1 MKKISIVAA
10 AAVLAATAAPAY
22 ADTQTGDLNV
32 SLNVVKGCSLDMPAG
47 LDFGAKTIVGGGTG
61 ATANATV
68 NVTCTTGTSYT
79 LSANNGLNAS
89 GAQRRLSS
97 GGGTP
102 VFVNYTL
109 TFPTATQTA
118 TGVPQ
123 GQTFTGDIAPT
134 VSAVP
139 VGIYT
144 DKVTV
149 TLTF

>member
-1 MKKISIVAA
+1 MKKFAII
-10 AAVLAATAAPAY
+10 AAVVLGATAAPAF

-61 ATANATV
+61 ATASATV
-68 NVTCTTGTSYT
+68 NVTCTTGTSYALT
-79 LSANNGLNAS
+79 ANNGLNAS

-97 GGGTP
+97 GGATP
-102 VFVNYTL
+102 VFVNYAL

-123 GQTFTGDIAPT
+123 GQTFNGDIASS
-134 VSAVP
+134 VGAVP
-139 VGIYT
+139 VGVYT
-144 DKVTV
+144 DKVVV

>member
-1 MKKISIVAA
+1 MRKFSIVAA
-10 AAVLAATAAPAY
+10 IAILAATAAPAY

-32 SLNVVKGCSLDMPAG
+32 TLNVVKGCSLDMPAG
-47 LDFGAKTIVGGGTG
+47 LDFGARTIVGGGTG

-97 GGGTP
+97 GGATP
-102 VFVNYTL
+102 VYVNYGL
-109 TFPTATQTA
+109 TFPTATQTGNGA
-118 TGVPQ
+118 AQ
-123 GQTFTGDIAPT
+123 AQTFTGDIASS
-134 VSAVP
+134 VAAVP
-139 VGIYT
+139 VGVYT